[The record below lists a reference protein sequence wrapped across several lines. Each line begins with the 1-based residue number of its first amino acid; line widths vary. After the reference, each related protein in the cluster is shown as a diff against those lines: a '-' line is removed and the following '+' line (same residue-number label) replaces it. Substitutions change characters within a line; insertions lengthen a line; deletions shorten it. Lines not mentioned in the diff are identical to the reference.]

1 MAKFGMTFDPGAVPE
16 GDRPSGELLPSGR
29 YTAQII
35 ESNVADTKSGRG
47 QIATLTWEILDGPH
61 ERRRVWSRV
70 NVFHENQMAQD
81 IGQRFLK
88 QITDALNLG
97 PIDDTT
103 ALEFQPVEI
112 TVGIEKSRDP
122 QYPDRN
128 EVKRVSPLPGRAPKV
143 APSARPAPASTAR
156 PAAQAQ
162 PARRPWEKPK
172 VNKFDDEIPF

>member
-35 ESNVADTKSGRG
+35 ESNVTDTKSGRG
-47 QIATLTWEILDGPH
+47 QIATLTWEILDGQH

-97 PIDDTT
+97 PIDDTS
-103 ALEFQPVEI
+103 ALEFQPLEI
-112 TVGIEKSRDP
+112 TVGVERSKDP

-128 EVKRVSPLPGRAPKV
+128 EVKRVSPLPGRAAKPTPV
-143 APSARPAPASTAR
+143 ARSAPPASTAR
-156 PAAQAQ
+156 PAPVTQ

-172 VNKFDDEIPF
+172 VDSEIPF

>member
-1 MAKFGMTFDPGAVPE
+1 MGNLGGMFNPAQVPE
-16 GDRPSGELLPSGR
+16 GDRPSGELLPVGS

-35 ESNVADTKSGRG
+35 ESSAAPAKSGRG
-47 QIATLTWEILDGPH
+47 MIANLTWEILDGPH

-97 PIDDTT
+97 PIDDTS
-103 ALEFQPVEI
+103 ALEFQPLEI
-112 TVGIEKSRDP
+112 TVGVERSKDP

-128 EVKRVSPLPGRAPKV
+128 EVKRVSPLPGRAAKPTPV
-143 APSARPAPASTAR
+143 ARSAPPASTAR
-156 PAAQAQ
+156 PAPVTQ

-172 VNKFDDEIPF
+172 VDSEIPF

>member
-1 MAKFGMTFDPGAVPE
+1 MAKFGATFDPGAVPADE
-16 GDRPSGELLPSGR
+16 RGNGELLPSGR

-35 ESNVADTKSGRG
+35 ESNVTTAKSGRG
-47 QIATLTWEILDGPH
+47 EICTLTWEILDGPF

-70 NVFHENQMAQD
+70 NVFHENETAQF

-88 QITDALNLG
+88 QITDALGLG

-103 ALEFQPVEI
+103 AIEFQPLEI
-112 TVGIEKSRDP
+112 TLGVEKNNNP

-128 EVKRVSPLPGRAPKV
+128 EVKRVSPIAGRAPRAV
-143 APSARPAPASTAR
+143 QHARPAPSPASTAR
-156 PAAQAQ
+156 PAPVAQ

-172 VNKFDDEIPF
+172 VNDEIPY